1 VRHLKA
7 YFSLACFGLQLA
19 SAASFTSSVFATGGA
34 VAGTKPD
41 SITYGNGSIW
51 VEYGNGADSTGAS
64 GSSTIVQYGTNGA
77 VVNTYTLAGS
87 VDGLKYDP
95 NTGMLWALQNQD
107 ANSQLTIIN
116 PITTT
121 KKVFTY
127 GAIYTSSSGR
137 GFDDVAFLGGKTFLS
152 FTNPVAP
159 TDPVLVELGSLSS
172 PILTTSILTG
182 TGLLLTDPDSLKTT
196 PTGGLIQTGGGDG
209 ALTFITGPGTVG
221 QTATSRLLKP
231 EPGMTIG
238 NPDDALYPT
247 ATSGTFYL
255 TDTTANTV
263 YALAA
268 TGLST
273 STLYVNVG
281 NVFGSVDTSTGVVTP
296 LFTGSG
302 LHGIEFVPAVPEP
315 STFGLVLAGLAGA
328 FWAVKKRTS

>member
-1 VRHLKA
+1 V
-7 YFSLACFGLQLA
+7 CFGLQLA

-34 VAGTKPD
+34 VGATSPD
-41 SITYGNGSIW
+41 SVTYGNGSIW
-51 VEYGNGADSTGAS
+51 VEYGNGAASDGTS

-77 VVNTYTLAGS
+77 VINTYTLAGS
-87 VDGLKYDP
+87 VDGLKYNP
-95 NTGMLWALQNQD
+95 STGMIWALQNQD

-121 KKVFTY
+121 KTVYTY
-127 GAIYTSSSGR
+127 GAIYTGSSGTR

-152 FTNPVAP
+152 FTNPAAP

-172 PILTTSILTG
+172 PLVTTSILTG
-182 TGLLLTDPDSLKTT
+182 MGLLLTDSDSLKTT
-196 PTGGLIQTGGGDG
+196 PTGGLIQTGGADG
-209 ALTFITGPGTVG
+209 ALTFITGPGTAG
-221 QTATSRLLKP
+221 QTATSLLLKP

-255 TDTTANTV
+255 TDTSANTV

-296 LFTGSG
+296 LFNGTG

-328 FWAVKKRTS
+328 FWAAKKRTS